1 MLTNAASSSEQD
13 VSTPGAG
20 TPGATSGSSKSLK
33 PTPSQKDAQSIN
45 VEAALGLGLETTKGI
60 SRIVE
65 TGFKSPMNF
74 TMGLAKGFRN
84 APKLYNDDTVRKQE
98 KVTGIGSGFMVAWKE
113 LGLGFYDG
121 VSGLATQPIRGAQ
134 KEGGLGF
141 IKGFAKGIGGVILK
155 PAAGKCIRFAGVR
168 CDTGWC

>member
-1 MLTNAASSSEQD
+1 M
-13 VSTPGAG
+13 
-20 TPGATSGSSKSLK
+20 
-33 PTPSQKDAQSIN
+33 
-45 VEAALGLGLETTKGI
+45 ETTKGI

-98 KVTGIGSGFMVAWKE
+98 KVTGIGSGFMLAWKE

-121 VSGLATQPIRGAQ
+121 VSGLATQPMRGAQ
-134 KEGGLGF
+134 KEGGVGF

-155 PAAGKCIRFAGVR
+155 PAAGKCRVQKPVEGARQSCANTSRVQESGP
-168 CDTGWC
+168 CLPT